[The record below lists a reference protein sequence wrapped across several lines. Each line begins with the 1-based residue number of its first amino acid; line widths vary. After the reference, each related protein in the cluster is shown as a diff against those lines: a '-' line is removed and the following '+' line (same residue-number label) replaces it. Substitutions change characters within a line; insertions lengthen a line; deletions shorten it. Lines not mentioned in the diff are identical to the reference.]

1 MEINLFD
8 MLIPVLCPII
18 RGLFF
23 WIRERRGRP
32 FWPLYFFVAH
42 PINAW
47 LNAAH
52 VSFLFPNKKIQNL
65 DHPKTNFMQNK
76 FVINGKRQNDT
87 DAIYSPD
94 LNLPQTKWNNE

>member
-32 FWPLYFFVAH
+32 F
-42 PINAW
+42 
-47 LNAAH
+47 
-52 VSFLFPNKKIQNL
+52 
-65 DHPKTNFMQNK
+65 
-76 FVINGKRQNDT
+76 
-87 DAIYSPD
+87 
-94 LNLPQTKWNNE
+94 